1 MLIYRYN
8 KGKMLR
14 TEGLEFKVA
23 YRIFETHAHYDD
35 ESFDEDR
42 DELLTRL
49 LAEDIAVI
57 VNIGADIK
65 TSENSVKLAKKY
77 EGIYAAVGVHP
88 DETECLSEFEDAP
101 EKGISVLRGLAS
113 NEKVKAI
120 GEIGLDYY
128 EHEEGEKPVSV
139 REKQKLWFKKQLELA
154 KELNLP
160 VVIHSRDAAE
170 DTYNILK
177 ESGVNDGIIHCYSYS
192 PEMAKRF
199 IGLGFFIGIGGAV
212 TFKNAK
218 KAVETV
224 KEIGLGHI
232 VLETDSPYMSPVPF
246 RGKRNNSGNIRYIAE
261 KIAKILEVSTE
272 EVISVTYKN
281 AAGLYKIEGERNGKL
296 C

>member
-42 DELLTRL
+42 DELLARL

-77 EGIYAAVGVHP
+77 EEIYAAVGVHP

-246 RGKRNNSGNIRYIAE
+246 RGKRNNSENIRYIAE
-261 KIAKILEVSTE
+261 KIAEILEVSTE